1 MMTELR
7 ALLITDR
14 VIDSQRS
21 PGFRWRI
28 RLLQSWLQEAG
39 FDVVH
44 QPVTAAPLP
53 SVARRFV
60 ATMSS
65 VRSLRRQADEFDLVV
80 VHAMNAPH
88 MVWLAQRLGQHG
100 AVILDVCDSLAIWAQ
115 AVPWRVQPF
124 FRFKI
129 WLAGLLL
136 RSGSNRMTCSYITF
150 RDAKAD
156 TLARPSQ
163 SSIVIPSTN
172 PNGLGHLEKY
182 VGPPVR
188 LVIAADLGG
197 LQNVEALSWF
207 EDAVKSGGLQ
217 LRIPVEIYGPV
228 EPDHQL
234 PEGIVYMGWAPQLH
248 DIYEGQTAVFA
259 PTVRGAGIQGKYL
272 EAVAAGRP
280 VVVGRQPAE
289 AIPAY
294 IGALPFASRS
304 ELVTQLNALQ
314 SFAKPLDPGATAVA
328 PESELERGLAV
339 VRVLA
344 SSRRGRFL
352 P

>member
-1 MMTELR
+1 MAELR
-7 ALLITDR
+7 ALLVTDR
-14 VIDSQRS
+14 AIDSQRD

-28 RLLQSWLQEAG
+28 RSLQSWLQEAG
-39 FDVVH
+39 FDVTH
-44 QPVTAAPLP
+44 QPLTAAPLP

-60 ATMSS
+60 ATVRS

-80 VHAMNAPH
+80 LHAVNAPH
-88 MVWLAQRLGQHG
+88 MVWLTQRVGQHG
-100 AVILDVCDSLAIWAQ
+100 AVILDLCDSLALWAE

-124 FRFKI
+124 FRFKN

-136 RSGSNRMTCSYITF
+136 RTGSGRITSSYVTF

-172 PNGLGHLEKY
+172 PNGLGHLEEY

-188 LVIAADLGG
+188 LVIAADLGAP
-197 LQNVEALSWF
+197 QNIEALSWF
-207 EDAVKSGGLQ
+207 EDAVQSGELQ

-228 EPDHQL
+228 GPDHEL
-234 PEGIVYMGWAPQLH
+234 PEGIVYVGWAPHLR

-289 AIPAY
+289 AIPGY
-294 IGALPFASRS
+294 PGALPFASRS
-304 ELVTQLNALQ
+304 ELVTQLDALQ
-314 SFAKPLDPGATAVA
+314 DFALRLNAGSMAIA
-328 PESELERGLAV
+328 PESELQRGLAV
-339 VRVLA
+339 VQAIA
-344 SSRRGRFL
+344 SSRRGRR
-352 P
+352 